1 MNKPTNSF
9 YSAIDDQLSAI
20 KEGLERDFDE
30 RLAPYLDLIQRQ
42 ANLIR
47 ETINV
52 LAELDLSP
60 ENVEFIAENWL
71 LTDDWMKV
79 QTLSE
84 ELGFDVVDPVLVED
98 EGLGDELESIEE
110 VEDVEVAPSPA
121 PVETV
126 EEKKPR
132 RSRKQ
137 KDESEPS

>member
-1 MNKPTNSF
+1 MTKPTNSF

-60 ENVEFIAENWL
+60 ENVEFIAEKWL
-71 LTDDWMKV
+71 LTDDWMRV

-98 EGLGDELESIEE
+98 EPESIEE
-110 VEDVEVAPSPA
+110 VEIEVEPSPA
-121 PVETV
+121 PVETA

>member
-1 MNKPTNSF
+1 MTKPTNSF

-60 ENVEFIAENWL
+60 ENVEFIAEKWL
-71 LTDDWMKV
+71 LTDDWMRV
-79 QTLSE
+79 QSLSE
-84 ELGFDVVDPVLVED
+84 ELGFDVVDPVLIED
-98 EGLGDELESIEE
+98 EDEDEHAEE
-110 VEDVEVAPSPA
+110 DIPDSAPV
-121 PVETV
+121 VETV

-137 KDESEPS
+137 KDESSTD